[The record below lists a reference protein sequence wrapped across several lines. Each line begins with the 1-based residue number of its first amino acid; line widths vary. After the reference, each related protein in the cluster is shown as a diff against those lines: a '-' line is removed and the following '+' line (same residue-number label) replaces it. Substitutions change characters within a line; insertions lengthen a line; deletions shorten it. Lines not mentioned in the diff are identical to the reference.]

1 MEPRYKRLLIVAT
14 AIAVVASFVT
24 PVAVLSSGRQR
35 DTAANGAFRSGPKGQ
50 ANASAAR
57 KAKGRPN
64 IVVVMSDDQD
74 VASLRVMS
82 NVQGLLER
90 KGTTFLRSYAS
101 YPLCCPSRATFLTGQ
116 YAHNHGVFSNVPPN
130 GGYHKLNHTNT
141 LPIWLQR
148 AGYYTGHIGKY
159 LNGYGT
165 PNQLEIP
172 PGWSEWYASFAPRYY
187 GYRLN
192 ENGHLV
198 PYSGPGN
205 YETDVLD
212 RKAVDFI
219 RRRAPSPTPFFLNVA
234 PNAPHD
240 TSAGATTAPCS
251 GSAGKQIPPQP
262 APRHAG
268 RFKNEPLPMPPSF
281 NEQDYSDKPAFRSI
295 PSLDA
300 TDIANLTRTYR
311 CRLESLLAVDEA
323 VRDIL
328 VALRESGELENTLV
342 IYTSDNGF
350 LLGQHRVRGKVFPY
364 QPSIRVPLVMRGP
377 GVPKRK
383 TVKDLVA
390 NIDLAPTIVDAAN
403 ASPGL
408 RMDGRSLF
416 PLMAHRGDRL
426 GRAIELEAGGLR
438 NNYRGVLT
446 QRYMYAEYANGDK
459 ELYDLTN
466 DLFEL
471 RNAQGNAAYGRAQ
484 AALAGDVGRLKACG
498 GGACQERP
506 RASLRLHYRRG
517 RVKGRRCVRGRLR
530 ARITGHDAA
539 SVERVKFELGGRGV
553 ARDNRS
559 PFRRGI
565 GRRHLKRGRKS
576 TLRALLILID
586 GREMTLDRKVRGCR

>member
-1 MEPRYKRLLIVAT
+1 MRAGLGRSAALATVA
-14 AIAVVASFVT
+14 AFLALAVVF
-24 PVAVLSSGRQR
+24 SSGGQR
-35 DTAANGAFRSGPKGQ
+35 DTAANAALHTGSRGHTTASTGNN
-50 ANASAAR
+50 AN
-57 KAKGRPN
+57 GRPN

-74 VASLRVMS
+74 VASMRVMS
-82 NVQGLLER
+82 NVQSLLAS
-90 KGTTFLRSYAS
+90 KGTTFPRSYVS

-141 LPIWLQR
+141 LPIWLQK
-148 AGYYTGHIGKY
+148 AGYHTGHIGKY
-159 LNGYGT
+159 LNGYGS
-165 PNQLEIP
+165 PNPLEIP
-172 PGWSEWYASFAPRYY
+172 PGWSEWYASFAPRYF

-192 ENGHLV
+192 ENGRLV

-219 RRRAPSPTPFFLNVA
+219 RRQAPSQTPFFLNVA

-240 TSAGATTAPCS
+240 SVLGATGPCS
-251 GSAGKQIPPQP
+251 GSAQPIPPQP

-268 RFKNEPLPMPPSF
+268 RFNNEPLPKPPSF
-281 NEQDYSDKPAFRSI
+281 NELDYSDKPAFRRI
-295 PSLDA
+295 PRLNL
-300 TDIANLTRTYR
+300 TDVANLTRDYH
-311 CRLESLLAVDEA
+311 CRLESLLAVDEM

-328 VALRESGELENTLV
+328 VALRESGELDDTLV

-364 QPSIRVPLVMRGP
+364 EPSIRVPLVMRGP
-377 GVPKRK
+377 GVPHRK

-408 RMDGRSLF
+408 PMDGRSLF

-426 GRAIELEAGGLR
+426 GRAIELEAGETR

-459 ELYDLTN
+459 ELYDLSH

-471 RNAQGNAAYGRAQ
+471 RNAQGNPAYGRAQ
-484 AALAGDVGRLKACG
+484 AALGGDVGRLKACK
-498 GGACQERP
+498 GGACRARP

-517 RVKGRRCVRGRLR
+517 RVNGKRCVRGGLR
-530 ARITGHDAA
+530 ARISGHDSG
-539 SVERVKFELGGRGV
+539 SVDRVKFELGGRRV
-553 ARDNRS
+553 ARDDKR
-559 PFRRGI
+559 PFRRSI

-576 TLRALLILID
+576 TLRARLILTD
-586 GREMTLDRKVRGCR
+586 GREMTLDRSVRGCR